1 MRLALG
7 ALFLVSVLTPSGQAQ
22 TNVDTTSEGTKTR
35 STVPAAV
42 SKSSENNYTVFN
54 ATSEQEA
61 ALRVQIQQMHPDI
74 LPLRIFFV
82 PHWKY
87 LAAARDFHLHVP
99 TGYGSLMFTHLPTR
113 TIFIDNDRYRGE
125 EWLGYW
131 IAHELGHLATNSTKE
146 EDAEKAAREFRKRLQ
161 DARQQPR

>member
-1 MRLALG
+1 MRLTLG
-7 ALFLVSVLTPSGQAQ
+7 VLLLVSMFTQFAQAQ
-22 TNVDTTSEGTKTR
+22 TKLDPTSGGTKAR
-35 STVPAAV
+35 AAASAAV
-42 SKSSENNYTVFN
+42 SESSENNYTVFN

-61 ALRVQIQQMHPDI
+61 VLRAQVRQMHPDV
-74 LPLRIFFV
+74 LPLRVFFV

-125 EWLGYW
+125 EWLGHW

-161 DARQQPR
+161 NARQQPH